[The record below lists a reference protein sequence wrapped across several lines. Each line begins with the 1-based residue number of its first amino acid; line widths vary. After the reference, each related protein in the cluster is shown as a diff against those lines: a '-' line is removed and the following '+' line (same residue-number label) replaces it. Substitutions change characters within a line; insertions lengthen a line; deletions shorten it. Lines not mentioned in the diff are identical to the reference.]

1 MEKGFFAR
9 TTSDLEAASMQT
21 ETQSFQTADKPSGY
35 DDANMPTPG
44 ENIGHTESRS
54 VGEEVKLDL
63 LRFH

>member
-1 MEKGFFAR
+1 
-9 TTSDLEAASMQT
+9 MQT

-54 VGEEVKLDL
+54 VGEEVKLDV